1 MGFLKDLGFVMTY
14 NEYKEFIAAYKQKGI
29 MEFIGLWNMYKD
41 RRIELND
48 LHWGE
53 EIEYH
58 MYTFKEEENI
68 VQMSCDAV

>member
-14 NEYKEFIAAYKQKGI
+14 NEYKEFISMYKQKGI
-29 MEFIGLWNMYKD
+29 MEFIGIWNTYKD
-41 RRIELND
+41 RHIELQD

-58 MYTFKEEENI
+58 MYTFKEEEN
-68 VQMSCDAV
+68 VV